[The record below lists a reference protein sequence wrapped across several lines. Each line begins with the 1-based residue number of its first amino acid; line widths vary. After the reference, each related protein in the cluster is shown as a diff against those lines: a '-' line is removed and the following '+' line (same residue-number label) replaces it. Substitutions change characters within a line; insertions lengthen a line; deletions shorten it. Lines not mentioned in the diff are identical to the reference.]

1 MRSISRSR
9 IGWAARLILLTVAT
23 TGLFIPQVAQA
34 APTSVLIR
42 GFPSLR
48 QSYNLSCE
56 YAAAAAVTLYWGD
69 AVTQREFLREVPA
82 NPNPHLGFRG
92 DIYGAFGG
100 ITDYGVYAEPLV
112 PVLERHGYDAQ
123 VYYGDQA
130 RLQATLRAGNPV
142 VVWLTAGRQERPIYT
157 RTAAGATFRLVPGEH
172 ALVVYGYDSS
182 GVNLMDVGNGGYY
195 HTDWASFLRRWG
207 YFDGMMLVITPS
219 GQ

>member
-1 MRSISRSR
+1 MRSSARSWIGGVSR
-9 IGWAARLILLTVAT
+9 LVLLVVAV
-23 TGLFIPQVAQA
+23 TGLAVPQAVQA
-34 APTSVLIR
+34 APAAVVIT
-42 GFPSLR
+42 GFPALR
-48 QSYNLSCE
+48 QSYSLSCE
-56 YAAAAAVTLYWGD
+56 YAAAAAVTLYWGA
-69 AVTQREFLREVPA
+69 AVTQREFLRAVPA
-82 NPNPHLGFRG
+82 SPNPHLGFRG

-100 ITDYGVYAEPLV
+100 LTDYGVYAEPLV
-112 PVLERHGYDAQ
+112 PVLERHGYQAQ

-142 VVWLTAGRQERPIYT
+142 VVWLTAGRQERPVYT
-157 RTAAGATFRLVPGEH
+157 RSAAGETFRLVPGEH

-207 YFDGMMLVITPS
+207 YFDSMMLVITPS